1 MTLKEV
7 ARYLKEGDKL
17 MFTNGEH
24 YAVCV
29 GANRQIWEY
38 YDDGC
43 NGEYALM
50 NALLMQGYFEL
61 NHLCLHRF
69 RYMENI
75 VETFKLDLTQSE
87 LAEIDSKY
95 SGYSTMTLKEVE
107 RQLNDGDLIVLTNG
121 EHFGVRFHID
131 TEFEIYSKG
140 ELMDF
145 IKKFSV
151 GEYRLNNVCVH
162 RFHFDTFVI
171 ETFKLNLSLSELEE
185 INTVRVKYRG

>member
-7 ARYLKEGDKL
+7 ARHLKEGDKL

-24 YAVCV
+24 YGV
-29 GANRQIWEY
+29 GINPNGRGIWEY
-38 YDDGC
+38 YDDE
-43 NGEYALM
+43 GEYALM
-50 NALLMQGYFEL
+50 NALYMEGYVEI
-61 NHLCLHRF
+61 NHLCLHRLHF
-69 RYMENI
+69 MEKI

-87 LAEIDSKY
+87 LADIESKY

-107 RQLNDGDLIVLTNG
+107 RQLNDGDSIVLTNG
-121 EHFGVRFHID
+121 EHFGVRIHFD
-131 TEFEIYSKG
+131 TDFEIYSEG
-140 ELMDF
+140 ELMYF
-145 IKKFSV
+145 IKKFSI

-162 RFHFDTFVI
+162 RLHFNTGVI